1 MRDDSNLDSPF
12 SQKNIQEC
20 RCGTESCRGV
30 LGPKPKKPVEEKSLT
45 SALIAGTKRKLQD
58 LLGSKRGGSESSQ
71 NSPKKRKLLAGKI
84 GSIKARNKLIA
95 SQTARE
101 QAEQEASEHSRQT
114 ASRENRALKRSAPAT
129 TGRQARAA
137 KSSTTRP
144 TAVKLTRHTTV
155 TFQRKVSRPGAL
167 KSVKKFSRT
176 ESGARQAESKPK
188 GSKGVRSAQRPS
200 TPDRETSDSA
210 SESEDDHMSVNITPA
225 SLRSATRKSAQ
236 SSPVVRGRPDAEVQ
250 ASGISRKSNKASL
263 HSPAKLQSAQNK
275 AYGARGR

>member
-1 MRDDSNLDSPF
+1 M
-12 SQKNIQEC
+12 
-20 RCGTESCRGV
+20 

-45 SALIAGTKRKLQD
+45 STLIAGTKRKLQD
-58 LLGSKRGGSESSQ
+58 LLGSKRGGSESTQ

-114 ASRENRALKRSAPAT
+114 ASRENRALKRSAPAA

-144 TAVKLTRHTTV
+144 TAVKVTTRHTTV

-176 ESGARQAESKPK
+176 ESGARQAEPKPK
-188 GSKGVRSAQRPS
+188 GKKGVRSAQRPS
-200 TPDRETSDSA
+200 TPDRETGDSA

-236 SSPVVRGRPDAEVQ
+236 SSPVVRGRPDAELQ
-250 ASGISRKSNKASL
+250 TSGTSRKSNKASL
-263 HSPAKLQSAQNK
+263 YSPAKLQSAQSK
-275 AYGARGR
+275 AHSVRGR